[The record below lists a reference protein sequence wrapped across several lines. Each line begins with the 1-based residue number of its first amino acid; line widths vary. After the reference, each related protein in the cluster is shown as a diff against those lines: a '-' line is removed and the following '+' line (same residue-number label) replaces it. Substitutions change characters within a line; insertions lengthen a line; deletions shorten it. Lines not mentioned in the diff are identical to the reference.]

1 MLLYKC
7 FFMFPLYLV
16 VVFCVNVDLA
26 KDAMLPGHVEQG
38 GKSIPM
44 CEGGSAKWELCI
56 SVPS

>member
-1 MLLYKC
+1 
-7 FFMFPLYLV
+7 MFPLYLV
-16 VVFCVNVDLA
+16 FVFCLNVDLA
-26 KDAMLPGHVEQG
+26 KDAMLPGYVEQG